1 MRSGVPYM
9 VASALS
15 FSLMAALVKL
25 AGQRLPAEQIVL
37 CRVVVTL
44 VLSVAIVRSAGLGWG
59 TRHRQLVM
67 RGLFG
72 SCALFSYYWAL
83 THLPLAESA
92 VFHHMAPLF
101 TAVLAWL
108 LLGERTGT
116 AGIAALLVGILGVV
130 IVSRPAG
137 VLGGSPLPAAAV
149 IIAIVGAGFSAAAMV
164 TVRSLAQV
172 EDPRVIVLYFPL
184 VSLPLAL
191 PFALRVWLWP
201 TAAEWLIL
209 LGVGVATQIAQLT
222 MTEGLRR
229 ERAGRATAIGYL
241 QVAFAVGWGAALFG
255 ELPSV
260 WTVVGAAL
268 IVGSTLLVAAGP
280 RKTTVVPATD
290 E

>member
-44 VLSVAIVRSAGLGWG
+44 VLSVAIVRRARLGWG
-59 TRHRQLVM
+59 TRRRQLVM

-72 SCALFSYYWAL
+72 SFALFSYYWAL

-92 VFHHMAPLF
+92 VLHHMAPLF

-108 LLGERTGT
+108 LLGERTGR
-116 AGIAALLVGILGVV
+116 AGVAALVVGIVGVV
-130 IVSRPAG
+130 IVARPAG
-137 VLGGSPLPAAAV
+137 FVGGSALPLAAV
-149 IIAIVGAGFSAAAMV
+149 VIAVVGAGFSAAAMV

-201 TAAEWLIL
+201 TAVEWLIL

-241 QVAFAVGWGAALFG
+241 QVAFAVGWGAVLFD

-260 WTVVGAAL
+260 WTVLGAGL
-268 IVGSTLLVAAGP
+268 IVGSTLLVAARP
-280 RKTTVVPATD
+280 KPPAPIAAD

>member
-1 MRSGVPYM
+1 
-9 VASALS
+9 
-15 FSLMAALVKL
+15 MAALVKL

-44 VLSVAIVRSAGLGWG
+44 VLSIAIVRRARLGWG

-92 VFHHMAPLF
+92 VLHHMAPLF

-108 LLGERTGT
+108 LLGERTGR
-116 AGIAALLVGILGVV
+116 AGVAALVVGIVGVV

-137 VLGGSPLPAAAV
+137 FLGGSALPLAAV
-149 IIAIVGAGFSAAAMV
+149 VIAIVGAGFSAAAMV

-201 TAAEWLIL
+201 TAVEWLIL
-209 LGVGVATQIAQLT
+209 LGVGVATQIAQIT

-241 QVAFAVGWGAALFG
+241 QVAFAVGWGAVLFD

-260 WTVVGAAL
+260 WTVLGAGL
-268 IVGSTLLVAAGP
+268 IVGSTLLVAARP
-280 RKTTVVPATD
+280 KPPPPIAAD